1 MNSIISIF
9 IFIFISVIL
18 IKLFFYIGKMYGY
31 MMTLFLVFVV
41 IPVWYFIK
49 TFYLDNQDIDY
60 MVYYQNE
67 IDVNEIEYC

>member
-9 IFIFISVIL
+9 IFILISVIL